1 MLAQSES
8 VNAFEEDIGTSR
20 AQRTYHR
27 QSRLEL
33 ERQRQRILQ
42 ADFKMET
49 VDEPVILLPMASP
62 SIDQFSFLE
71 VEA

>member
-20 AQRTYHR
+20 AQRAYRR
-27 QSRLEL
+27 QLRLEL
-33 ERQRQRILQ
+33 ERQWQRILQ
-42 ADFKMET
+42 ANLSAET
-49 VDEPVILLPMASP
+49 LDEPVISPAMASP